1 MCIDRKTRIFAFV
14 AVLNAGILLI
24 SNLVAAKIWSLGSL
38 PFDGGF
44 ILFPLTYI
52 IGDIANEIFGK
63 QPSRWIASCGVAL
76 NILAVLTFTIVTKLP
91 AYPGWENQGAFET
104 IFGFV
109 PRVII
114 GSLAAYFVSTILD
127 INLFDKIRQSQH
139 GSERMFYARALGS
152 SVIARFVDSIV
163 FETIAFFGV
172 LSVKEF
178 FIQAF
183 AAYAGSMALEV
194 ILFPFTSC
202 IVRISQ
208 RYLFP
213 VSPKKTAA
221 AVDYEGKH

>member
-1 MCIDRKTRIFAFV
+1 MCIDRKTRLFTLV

-24 SNLVAAKIWSLGSL
+24 SNLVAAKIWSLGSI

-52 IGDIANEIFGK
+52 IGDIANEVFGK
-63 QPSRWIASCGVAL
+63 QPARWIASCGVAL
-76 NILAVLTFTIVTKLP
+76 NILAVLTFFVVTKLP
-91 AYPGWENQGAFET
+91 AYPGWENQAAFET

-114 GSLAAYFVSTILD
+114 GSLTAYFISSILD
-127 INLFDKIRQSQH
+127 ISLFDKIRQSQH
-139 GSERMFYARALGS
+139 DSDKMFYARALGS
-152 SVIARFVDSIV
+152 SVIARFADSIV
-163 FETIAFFGV
+163 FETIAFLGV

-183 AAYAGSMALEV
+183 AAYAGAMMLEIV
-194 ILFPFTSC
+194 LFPLTSC
-202 IVRISQ
+202 AVKISQ

-213 VSPKKTAA
+213 ISP
-221 AVDYEGKH
+221 GKSSIPTDSEAKH